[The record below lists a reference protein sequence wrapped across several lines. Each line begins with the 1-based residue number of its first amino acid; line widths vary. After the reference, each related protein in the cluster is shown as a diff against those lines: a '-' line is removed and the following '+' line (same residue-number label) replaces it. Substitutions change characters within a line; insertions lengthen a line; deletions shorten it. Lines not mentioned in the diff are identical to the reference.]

1 MKTFDFI
8 EATISHQ
15 LKDPHS
21 KVLEP
26 DCLSPLASNYDTA
39 SRGRGELGAPQ
50 LCCGVLP
57 RIVYKVYLCD
67 DEMNASELIGVLPE
81 MRTGPERIDME
92 SVMKWSEAVFG
103 EKTDVK
109 GFLFLQATV
118 T

>member
-1 MKTFDFI
+1 
-8 EATISHQ
+8 
-15 LKDPHS
+15 
-21 KVLEP
+21 
-26 DCLSPLASNYDTA
+26 
-39 SRGRGELGAPQ
+39 
-50 LCCGVLP
+50 
-57 RIVYKVYLCD
+57 
-67 DEMNASELIGVLPE
+67 MNASELIGVLPE